1 MGISG
6 GVVTNNKPWPSNVAP
21 SAGHDSVE
29 EEVFDA
35 VSESVSLSQERFSE
49 TSSMRDV
56 KSLWRGYKIISIL
69 KDQVT
74 IDTYVEV

>member
-1 MGISG
+1 MGVFGS
-6 GVVTNNKPWPSNVAP
+6 VVTNDKPRPSDVAP
-21 SAGHDSVE
+21 STEHDSVE

-56 KSLWRGYKIISIL
+56 ESLWRGYKIISIL
-69 KDQVT
+69 KD
-74 IDTYVEV
+74 